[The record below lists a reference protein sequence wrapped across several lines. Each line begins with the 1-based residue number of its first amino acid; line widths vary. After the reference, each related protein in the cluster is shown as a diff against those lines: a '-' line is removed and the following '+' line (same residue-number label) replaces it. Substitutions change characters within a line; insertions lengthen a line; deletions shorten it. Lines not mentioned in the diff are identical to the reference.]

1 MKKSNKFNSKIIWF
15 SGLSGAG
22 KTTLT
27 KSIYQI
33 FSKTK
38 QKCLII
44 DGDIFRKKT
53 NQKSFSHESIVQ
65 NNLRIINHC
74 KNIQHKYDI
83 IFVSVISPLKKTRYF
98 AYKLFKKSYFE
109 IFVFCS
115 LKNLIERD
123 TKGLYKLAKNGKI
136 KNLIGFNSKIKYEK
150 STHKHLRINTGL
162 TKKSDCIKK
171 ILDFIN

>member
-33 FSKTK
+33 LSKAK

-53 NQKSFSHESIVQ
+53 NQ
-65 NNLRIINHC
+65 NHLVM
-74 KNIQHKYDI
+74 K
-83 IFVSVISPLKKTRYF
+83 V
-98 AYKLFKKSYFE
+98 
-109 IFVFCS
+109 
-115 LKNLIERD
+115 
-123 TKGLYKLAKNGKI
+123 
-136 KNLIGFNSKIKYEK
+136 
-150 STHKHLRINTGL
+150 
-162 TKKSDCIKK
+162 
-171 ILDFIN
+171 